1 MGASLSRR
9 HWMLGAAAVLA
20 LPAAR
25 ATARIETQLFGSPVT
40 LLLPDRTGARL
51 RATVMDELATMHR
64 RWNAWKPGDL
74 EDLNAAFR
82 AGRPAR
88 TTPALVELIRGA
100 ATLERL
106 SGGHFN
112 AGIGGLVGAWGFHAD
127 HLQAGPG
134 PDTAALGRWV
144 EPGVSLTQ
152 IDMHGLDVRSRQPAL
167 QLDFGAYAKGVAI
180 DFTLDRLRA
189 EGVHDA
195 LIDLGGNLAAIGRPG
210 GRPWRIGVRDPFG
223 TGMLAQLALREREA
237 VVTSGLYERWRDAEG
252 RPVSHIIDPRSGQPV
267 DGLVSVTVVHRSAAL
282 ADAAATA
289 LLVAG
294 PSRWP
299 AVAARMGVSQVLVVD
314 RHGQRTVSPALTP
327 RLLAA

>member
-1 MGASLSRR
+1 MGALLSRR
-9 HWMLGAAAVLA
+9 HWMISAAAVLA
-20 LPAAR
+20 MPAAR

-51 RATVMDELATMHR
+51 RATVMGELATMHR
-64 RWNAWKPGDL
+64 RWNAWKPGDV

-82 AGRPAR
+82 AGRPVR
-88 TTPALVELIRGA
+88 TTPGLLGLIRGA
-100 ATLERL
+100 AALERL

-127 HLQAGPG
+127 RLQAGPC
-134 PDTAALGRWV
+134 PDAAALGRWV
-144 EPGVSLTQ
+144 DPGVSLTQ
-152 IDMHGLDVRSRQPAL
+152 IDMHGLDVRSRQPTL

-180 DFTLDRLRA
+180 DLTLDRLRA

-195 LIDLGGNLAAIGRPG
+195 LIDLGGNLAAIGRPDR
-210 GRPWRIGVRDPFG
+210 RPWRIGVRDPFG
-223 TGMLAQLALREREA
+223 TGMLAQLTLREREA
-237 VVTSGLYERWRDAEG
+237 VVTSGLYERWRDAAG

-267 DGLVSVTVVHRSAAL
+267 AGLVSVTVVHPSAAL

-314 RHGQRTVSPALTP
+314 RHGQRMVSPALTP